1 MALMGP
7 NFRRLRVV
15 VDPIDR
21 AAAEEAELERSRD
34 FTRVLLRLLGALA
47 LLVVLAVELS
57 SWFLPSAQE
66 IARRVQDATRSVHAV
81 DPGPEGIVFVLDTF
95 YGGRREHGDRMAE
108 ALLETCPEE
117 VAIARLDLGHAL
129 ESTTIE
135 RALAAVLDYATVHPE
150 LPIVVNMSFGGD
162 GATPRE
168 RELIAQL
175 ATANVALVAAAG
187 NEGTRVERFP
197 AALPGVLAIG
207 NASDFGRAASS
218 SFGDWVDLYLDGYFH
233 TTVASTAPQVTGGA
247 ATSFSIDSGTSFSA
261 ARASGLVAAVANGRR
276 LASDALLPELLAAG
290 AIERGGTLDAT
301 RVRWRTD
308 ESWRRRVY
316 WRSGLAVAV
325 LLALHWAL
333 KKRPEEA
340 VAAAGGEDPA
350 AEAPAVAPLAD
361 EGRRRA

>member
-15 VDPIDR
+15 VDPIDPV
-21 AAAEEAELERSRD
+21 AAEEAAAERSRD

-81 DPGPEGIVFVLDTF
+81 DPGKEGIVFVLDTF

-129 ESTTIE
+129 ESTMIE
-135 RALAAVLDYATVHPE
+135 RALAAVLDYATVHPQ
-150 LPIVVNMSFGGD
+150 LPIVVNMSFGG
-162 GATPRE
+162 GRATDRE
-168 RELIAQL
+168 RELIAAL
-175 ATANVALVAAAG
+175 AAADVALVAAAG
-187 NEGTRVERFP
+187 NEGTGDERFP

-207 NASDFGRAASS
+207 NASDFGRAGSS
-218 SFGDWVDLYLDGYFH
+218 SYGDWVDLYLDGYFH
-233 TTVASTAPQVTGGA
+233 TTVESATPQVTGGA

-276 LASDALLPELLAAG
+276 LSSEALLPELLAAD

-301 RVRWRTD
+301 RVRWRAD
-308 ESWRRRVY
+308 EAWRRRVY
-316 WRSGLAVAV
+316 WRSALAIGV
-325 LLALHWAL
+325 LLALRWAL
-333 KKRPEEA
+333 KKRPEE
-340 VAAAGGEDPA
+340 VAAAEAGREAVPSAGGP
-350 AEAPAVAPLAD
+350 
-361 EGRRRA
+361 